1 MKKNDRKNPGVF
13 IGLLFAFC
21 QYLSHIFHSGPIY
34 SALSSHNRDKDLFH
48 SSATATISRRIGKA
62 TRKGFESVKKFV
74 SRQFERSLVLRL
86 ISSAIAGI
94 LNLQGRVVGAFCM
107 TWGAYVIIVSL
118 VKNFAIGEL
127 ISVTSDIGIGAL
139 TFLSSLPLIFTDKTL
154 RTLFSE
160 SPIVSV
166 ALTKLF
172 GVPNEV
178 FKTEKTKKAGQSGA
192 VVLGIIFG
200 LLTYFIPAFHMVCAL
215 AISVCVGLIFV
226 YPEGGVL
233 ISIAIAP
240 LVGVLESPSILLGVT
255 VLITAVSYFLKV
267 LRGKRVFTTGIT
279 GLAVYAFMLVVFLS
293 GFAPGQS
300 NTMENALLCCSLML
314 IFPLTVN
321 LMKSRKWINACIIA
335 FVVPSAIVAF
345 VGIAE
350 YSLGLSPSG
359 WVDSTMFSSIDSRAV
374 SLFNNPN
381 ILGAYLV
388 ALFPMALSLTLPK
401 YNTKIR
407 VLGGIVS
414 FYIVLATAF
423 TFSRSAWIA
432 LIAGGILFAM
442 LISPKGLLWL
452 VPAAGILALSSL
464 IFPDTIGVR
473 LLNLASVADSANNY
487 RIAVW
492 NSSWELLS
500 DCFLFGIGW
509 GEEAFRTA
517 YLAYSAEGT
526 QYAMHSHSL
535 YMQVAIQC
543 GAVGLLLLL
552 TSVFCVFRKCL
563 SASSRLLNHNY
574 SAWDAKAAVSG
585 AVAIMIVGIFDYSWY
600 NFRVFFIFWALLAYA
615 CAVIN
620 VENSENEYF
629 IESIDDE
636 YYSFVRIEIPVG
648 SDNSKSEEV
657 KEKSNE

>member
-1 MKKNDRKNPGVF
+1 M
-13 IGLLFAFC
+13 
-21 QYLSHIFHSGPIY
+21 
-34 SALSSHNRDKDLFH
+34 
-48 SSATATISRRIGKA
+48 
-62 TRKGFESVKKFV
+62 
-74 SRQFERSLVLRL
+74 
-86 ISSAIAGI
+86 
-94 LNLQGRVVGAFCM
+94 QGRVIGAFGM

-118 VKNFAIGEL
+118 VKNFAINEL
-127 ISVTSDIGIGAL
+127 ISVTSDIGVGAL
-139 TFLSSLPLIFTDKTL
+139 TFLAALPLVFTDKTM
-154 RTLFSE
+154 RMLFSE
-160 SPIVSV
+160 SQIVSSILV
-166 ALTKLF
+166 KLF

-178 FKTEKTKKAGQSGA
+178 FKTEITKKTGQSGA

-200 LLTYFIPAFHMVCAL
+200 LLTYFIPAFHMVCAI
-215 AISVCVGLIFV
+215 AIAVCVGLILV

-240 LVGVLESPSILLGVT
+240 LVGVLDSPSIMLGVT
-255 VLITAVSYFLKV
+255 VLMTAVSYFVKV

-293 GFAPGQS
+293 GFAPGES

-314 IFPLTVN
+314 IFPLALN
-321 LMKSRKWINACIIA
+321 LMKSGKWINACIIA
-335 FVVPSAIVAF
+335 FVAPSAIVAF
-345 VGIAE
+345 VGVAE
-350 YSLGLSPSG
+350 YLLGMSPSG
-359 WVDSTMFSSIDSRAV
+359 WVDSTMFSSIESRAV

-381 ILGAYLV
+381 ILGAYLA

-414 FYIVLATAF
+414 LYIVLATAF
-423 TFSRSAWIA
+423 TFSRSAWLAIV
-432 LIAGGILFAM
+432 AGGILFAM
-442 LISPKGLLWL
+442 LISPKGLLWC
-452 VPAAGILALSSL
+452 VPVAGILVLASF
-464 IFPDTIGVR
+464 IFPETIGAR
-473 LLNLASVADSANNY
+473 LINFVSVADSANNY

-492 NSSWELLS
+492 NSSWNLLS

-517 YLAYSAEGT
+517 YLAYGADGT

-535 YMQVAIQC
+535 YMQVVIQC

-552 TSVFCVFRKCL
+552 AAVFCVFRKCL
-563 SASSRLLNHNY
+563 GVSSRMLGNKY
-574 SAWDAKAAVSG
+574 SVWDAKAAVSG
-585 AVAIMIVGIFDYSWY
+585 AVSLMIVGIFDYSWY
-600 NFRVFFIFWALLAYA
+600 NFRVFFIFWALLAFA

-620 VENSENEYF
+620 VENAENEYY

-636 YYSFVRIEIPVG
+636 YSSYVRIEIPVA
-648 SDNSKSEEV
+648 SDSSKSEKA